1 MTFIGFPI
9 SALFYV
15 IIFLIVHFSKK
26 RIKIFENSLLLGIM
40 ILNLV
45 GLLLELG
52 CYYVVILTNAET
64 VLEMFI
70 LKS

>member
-64 VLEMFI
+64 F
-70 LKS
+70 